1 MQFFIEGENA
11 LASRRHSFAFADQ
24 SPQGGGVT
32 LPTAVLLDWSHR
44 PTFETALAHSTLTN
58 ILTNIL
64 LSYCTVM
71 FPHSPLGV
79 PSFELSDCG
88 LSRTWESGYER
99 RFVSGASN
107 YNAGME

>member
-1 MQFFIEGENA
+1 
-11 LASRRHSFAFADQ
+11 
-24 SPQGGGVT
+24 
-32 LPTAVLLDWSHR
+32 
-44 PTFETALAHSTLTN
+44 
-58 ILTNIL
+58 
-64 LSYCTVM
+64 M

-88 LSRTWESGYER
+88 LSRTWESEYER